1 MKTECFAQISS
12 YLESQKE
19 EMVKTLEQIVN
30 LESFSR
36 EPVAIEQ
43 TAKAIKTLFEAEGLE
58 CKLLPAPPNG
68 PTLIGILG
76 AKRKG
81 VPILFSGHMDTV
93 IKPGIYPKPVFRT
106 EGGKAF
112 GPGVLD
118 MKGGIVIA
126 LYTIKALNSIGY
138 CERPIKIAFSG
149 DEEICHKDSRGNEL
163 LIEAARGAC
172 CALNMETGLP
182 DNSLCYGRKGRVETH
197 ITVHGRG
204 SHAGNDF
211 LHGINAIS
219 EMAEKIIR
227 IQKLTDL
234 EKETTVTCSVI
245 HGGTVSNAVPAE
257 CSMDVECRFVKTEEM
272 QRFQKGLQEICDTS
286 YIGDTTTET
295 VFSSVI
301 PPYECNE
308 DAMRLWRFI
317 KKTAEE
323 YGLAEV
329 KGKTLGGGSD
339 AAYIQ
344 TVGVP
349 VVCSMGI
356 QGEWNHT
363 TKEYALLDSLVSRC
377 QLSAAIILELA
388 HFEKEEAV

>member
-93 IKPGIYPKPVFRT
+93 IKPGTYPKPVFRT

-323 YGLAEV
+323 IL
-329 KGKTLGGGSD
+329 SR
-339 AAYIQ
+339 
-344 TVGVP
+344 
-349 VVCSMGI
+349 S
-356 QGEWNHT
+356 
-363 TKEYALLDSLVSRC
+363 LLYM
-377 QLSAAIILELA
+377 
-388 HFEKEEAV
+388 

>member
-1 MKTECFAQISS
+1 MKTEYFEQISS
-12 YLESQKE
+12 YLESKKD
-19 EMVKTLEQIVN
+19 EMVKTLEEIVS

-36 EPVAIEQ
+36 DPDSVEQ
-43 TAKAIKTLFEAEGLE
+43 TAQAIKALFEAEGLKCE
-58 CKLLPAPPNG
+58 LVPAPPNG
-68 PTLIGILG
+68 PTLTGILG
-76 AKRKG
+76 AERNG
-81 VPILFSGHMDTV
+81 APVLFSGHMDTV
-93 IKPGIYPKPVFRT
+93 IKPGTYSKPVFHT

-149 DEEICHKDSRGNEL
+149 DEEICHNDSRGDEI
-163 LIEAARGAC
+163 LIEAARSVC

-182 DNSLCYGRKGRVETH
+182 DNSLCYGRKGRMEARV
-197 ITVHGRG
+197 IVHGRG

-257 CSMDVECRFVKTEEM
+257 CSMNVECRFVKAEEM
-272 QRFQKGLQEICDTS
+272 QRFQKNLLEICNTS
-286 YIGDTTTET
+286 YIEGTTSEA
-295 VFSSVI
+295 VFSSI
-301 PPYECNE
+301 MPPYECNKGT
-308 DAMRLWRFI
+308 MGFWQFI
-317 KKTAEE
+317 KNTAEK

-339 AAYIQ
+339 AAFIQ

-349 VVCSMGI
+349 VICSMGI

-363 TKEYALLDSLVSRC
+363 TKEYALLDSLVPRC

-388 HFEKEEAV
+388 HFEKEETV